1 MRSFCSAASVSRP
14 LIMHSEEVL
23 TLSDTDQLLRWCD
36 SMASEPKIAV
46 DTEGDS
52 LHCYYEKL
60 CLIQLSVPSQNV
72 LVDPFQ
78 PLDFGILTRFL
89 QSRTIVFHGCD
100 YDLRMLRRG
109 IQFVPGP
116 VFDTYV
122 AALFMGRKGG
132 GLASV
137 VRPFFPVDPPTS

>member
-1 MRSFCSAASVSRP
+1 
-14 LIMHSEEVL
+14 
-23 TLSDTDQLLRWCD
+23 
-36 SMASEPKIAV
+36 MASKEKSEV
-46 DTEGDS
+46 DPERDR

-122 AALFMGRKGG
+122 AARLTGMKEV
-132 GLASV
+132 GLASLV
-137 VRPFFPVDPPTS
+137 KNFFAIELPKSSQKAKWARRPLTDVLVTYAVND

>member
-1 MRSFCSAASVSRP
+1 
-14 LIMHSEEVL
+14 MHSEEVL

-60 CLIQLSVPSQNV
+60 CLIQVSAPSQNV

-122 AALFMGRKGG
+122 AARLMGMKEV
-132 GLASV
+132 GLASLV
-137 VRPFFPVDPPTS
+137 KHFFAIELPKSSQKAN